1 MHTFGETGVPA
12 FLAKLWRLVEDE
24 ETNDLIGWSSVS
36 DIRNKKYG
44 NQKKCVKKMMKFSNL
59 TKFGCTQQTIGLSSG
74 LAAQAQFDGYKMTK
88 FDRLCLEFFGIES
101 GNHLI
106 FPSLF

>member
-36 DIRNKKYG
+36 GRNKKYG
-44 NQKKCVKKMMKFSNL
+44 NQKKCVKKNDEISEFDQIWL
-59 TKFGCTQQTIGLSSG
+59 CAQQIIGLSSG
-74 LAAQAQFDGYKMTK
+74 LAAQAQFDGHKNDK
-88 FDRLCLEFFGIES
+88 I
-101 GNHLI
+101 
-106 FPSLF
+106 